1 MPPLPSSKSYLL
13 PPLPDMS
20 NPESVN
26 AAQEATNEANAASL
40 GEGTPSFWDNFS
52 SLIKSLAAF
61 DPDAIAKA
69 WGLWTAA
76 RAAVNTVASGVASAA
91 VGSTIYKAQAQYQP
105 NPLTPAVLADM
116 VVRNIVPDSTGT
128 TGTPPPGWPDPRMPG
143 GVAGHSATDEA
154 ALSGLNGNRFA
165 ALAYATGESYG
176 IVDALKMWDRGNYLH
191 AANPG
196 PNYQT
201 GTPLYVQGG
210 SQADLYGITETE
222 LDTVIAYSRV
232 RDEFIPDLK
241 KSAKST
247 VSGADAV
254 EIAVKQIMSTDD
266 AQDLYAAAGGMP
278 EQFHMLVDAA
288 GDSAGVEKAVE
299 LAAHGVIT
307 EGQLRQIVAMSRLN
321 PRFYYLTEP
330 EGGTGSGN
338 PAYTAPLNTKWLPP
352 YEIKEAVANNPALA
366 DQATTWMLQQG
377 YPADQAA
384 AFTASL
390 KTSAVATVKH
400 ETVSM
405 VLTELTAGMI
415 SQGDA
420 TTALTNLGYAADA
433 IPFLLQ
439 YAQARATITARNS
452 AASRVR
458 SGFLASVVTSDQA
471 TASLSQV
478 GVPQATITQ
487 LLADWT
493 AEKSVPHTALTTAE
507 IGKLLKENVIST
519 GEASS
524 LWQMKGYSL
533 TDVGYLFSLYPPPSP
548 TPPTGAGL

>member
-1 MPPLPSSKSYLL
+1 MPA
-13 PPLPDMS
+13 
-20 NPESVN
+20 PEPVPQDTTSTD
-26 AAQEATNEANAASL
+26 ATNAASL
-40 GEGTPSFWDNFS
+40 SEGSPSFWDNFS

-128 TGTPPPGWPDPRMPG
+128 TGTSGDPTFPDPRMG
-143 GVAGHSATDEA
+143 GIEGHTATDEA
-154 ALSGLNGNRFA
+154 AMSGLSGNRFA

-176 IVDALKMWDRGNYLH
+176 IVDALRMWDRGNYLK

-196 PNYQT
+196 PNYAT
-201 GTPLYVQGG
+201 GTPLYVAGG
-210 SQADLYGITETE
+210 SQATLYGITEAE

-232 RDEFIPDLK
+232 RDQFIPDLK

-254 EIAVKQIMSTDD
+254 EIAVKQIMSVGD
-266 AQDLYAAAGGMP
+266 ATDLYAAAGGMP
-278 EQFHMLVDAA
+278 EQFQMLVDSA
-288 GDSAGVEKAVE
+288 GDSAGVEKAAE
-299 LAAHGVIT
+299 LYAHGVIT
-307 EGQLRQIVAMSRLN
+307 YGQLEQIVAMSRMN
-321 PRFYYLTEP
+321 HRFYYLAGIGPNGPTTTHPYE
-330 EGGTGSGN
+330 
-338 PAYTAPLNTKWLPP
+338 APFNRRWLPP
-352 YEIKEAVANNPALA
+352 FEIKEAATAGVVTEQQALTWMLEQGYDA
-366 DQATTWMLQQG
+366 DQAKAFASTITG
-377 YPADQAA
+377 NKVAA
-384 AFTASL
+384 
-390 KTSAVATVKH
+390 VKH

-405 VLTELTAGMI
+405 VLTELTAGML

-420 TTALTNLGYAADA
+420 TTALTNLGYASDA

-452 AASRVR
+452 AVSRVR
-458 SGFLASVVTSDQA
+458 SGFLASVVTADQA
-471 TASLSQV
+471 TASLSKV

-533 TDVGYLFSLYPPPSP
+533 TDVGYLFSLYPPPQP
-548 TPPTGAGL
+548 APPTGAGL